1 MTHSGHAAGAVRV
14 SDDGVELAATGRR
27 DRAIAAFRKA
37 IALDP
42 ADENGKK
49 NLTELGVTP

>member
-1 MTHSGHAAGAVRV
+1 
-14 SDDGVELAATGRR
+14 VELAATGRR
-27 DRAIAAFRKA
+27 DRAIADFRKA

-42 ADENGKK
+42 ADENVKK